1 MSWIIL
7 TLLANTF
14 FSLTNIFDKFF
25 NSKKIKSVYTFAFLL
40 NLVYFFFV
48 LVVSLFMWKTF
59 VLNWSVLYATIA
71 GVFWFLMW
79 ICFWKAMQ
87 TGEASRVTAIFFAQP
102 IFSAIIAVIFFE
114 EKLNGLKWLAILMI
128 VIGAFLSSWEGK
140 SKKFTFNKAYL
151 FAIAAAVLSASGNA
165 VSKFAMNGLP
175 SLTVNSVAFFATI
188 PLYLLLLKNKKVF
201 KEVKDNLKDKKIM
214 GQFFMRGLIG
224 YLGIFSWM
232 LALGLGPL
240 ALTSAL
246 SGTQPIF
253 VLIFSVIC
261 SILLPKYIH
270 EEISKKSLIE
280 KSLAIILIVTGAMLI
295 SF

>member
-40 NLVYFFFV
+40 NLIYFFFIIA
-48 LVVSLFMWKTF
+48 VSLFMWKTF
-59 VLNWSVLYATIA
+59 VINWSVLYSAIA
-71 GVFWFLMW
+71 GVLWFLMW
-79 ICFWKAMQ
+79 IFFWKAMQ
-87 TGEASRVTAIFFAQP
+87 TGEVSRVTAIFFAQP
-102 IFSAIIAVIFFE
+102 IFSAIIAVLFFG
-114 EKLNGLKWLAILMI
+114 EKLNSFKWLAILMI
-128 VIGAFLSSWEGK
+128 VVGAFLSSWEGK
-140 SKKFTFNKAYL
+140 NKKFTFNKAYL
-151 FAIAAAVLSASGNA
+151 FAIAAALLSASGNA
-165 VSKFAMNGLP
+165 ISKFAMNGLP
-175 SLTVNSVAFFATI
+175 SLTVNSVAFFSTI

-201 KEVKDNLKDKKIM
+201 VEVKKNLKDRAVM
-214 GQFFMRGLIG
+214 TQFFVRGLIG

-232 LALGLGPL
+232 LALGAGPL

-253 VLIFSVIC
+253 VLILSIVC

-280 KSLAIILIVTGAMLI
+280 KSLAIFLIVAGAMII